1 MELMGVF
8 YSIGGLVFGAA
19 IVYFITSKKIF
30 NLQSINSSLEEKN
43 KINLEDKNSVIQ
55 QLDLSEKALETAKS
69 EIENLKIT
77 QGELRTRI
85 ELLSEKITEQ
95 NKWYDEL
102 NIAKTTISKMDA
114 EKARLEENISSE
126 KQKLEEQ
133 LQSFKEQ
140 KEQLKTEF
148 KNLANEIIKEQSKDF
163 AIKSKKDISLLIDP
177 MKEKIEQFKKQ
188 VSDAYNDDEKERYSL
203 KNEIKNLLDLNKNL
217 SKEAHNLSLALKGDN
232 KAQGD
237 WGEMILESILE
248 NSGLTK
254 GREYFLQQSVT
265 TEENKRFRPDVV
277 VKYPGNRCVVID
289 SKVSLKSYEHYVNA
303 ATIEEK
309 SIALKSHIDSV
320 KRHIKELSAKNY
332 QELFKDCKSP
342 DFVMMFLPIE
352 PAYISAVQN
361 DPELWNNAYQNQ
373 ILLISPT
380 NLIAALRMIAEL
392 WEHDKQNKNV
402 LKIAEE
408 SGKLVDK
415 FVGFLEDFD
424 KIGEHLRKSDEIFVK
439 ARNKIK
445 GGRGN
450 LIDKIELINKL
461 GAKAQKSIPQSYL
474 ELED

>member
-424 KIGEHLRKSDEIFVK
+424 KVGEHLRKSDEIFVK